1 MSIIVA
7 VPIYRMSC
15 KVEIDKGRSW
25 SVIEELLLWDVR
37 SEPATLAALA
47 ERSGLP
53 RQVVVAAIA
62 RLMRFRLVE
71 VVPGGG
77 ALAFRASAYGASTVT
92 GGYSLPFFPK
102 RVSRRASFVIE
113 RATGDYFPSR
123 EVRILSGHRLEAER
137 KAGRQVRIVSIEGNR
152 GPSMSHEANINRLS
166 EVAARGWDEQ
176 IALVDSR
183 TASLREDEYMVVR
196 VVDGVPRGLPESSGA
211 TLRKLVDE
219 AAALP
224 IGTLRMEVEY
234 GGPPEEAPPEPG
246 AYKCT
251 FDPKDLVVGGSAQ
264 RGALLSLLTEARR
277 RFIVHST
284 FLDAARFSDLLEPIR
299 DACRRGVTF
308 DLLWGADED
317 EGGERRN
324 HTAATEIARLVREDK
339 DLRGRF
345 KVHMRST
352 GSHAKLLLCDTADG
366 SWVAAMGSCN
376 WLSSP
381 FQAVELTAVLRDQRA
396 VADVA
401 DALQQLAGRR
411 GVLDDIATE
420 MHVTAR
426 DLRRLPIGGGPA
438 TVSVLLGAA
447 HDRAIREASGSAA
460 TRFVVGSNR
469 LGSTARPGAIMQGG
483 VAAGRAG
490 VSATVMYA
498 YPSGPL
504 KNRHAKALAEEA
516 AANGVRLLKTKI
528 PLHGKFV
535 AWDEDDIVVTSLNW
549 ASASCDPDFPWGEIG
564 VRVNA
569 KGISADV
576 LDRLAK
582 IYPQLVGGAEEG

>member
-1 MSIIVA
+1 MNIIVA
-7 VPIYRMSC
+7 VPVYRMTC
-15 KVEIDKGRSW
+15 KVGIDKGRSW

-37 SEPATLAALA
+37 SEASTLAALA

-71 VVPGGG
+71 VVPGDG
-77 ALAFRASAYGASTVT
+77 ALLFRASAYGSQTVT
-92 GGYSLPFFPK
+92 AGYSLPFIPK

-113 RATGDYFPSR
+113 RASGEFFPSR
-123 EVRILSGHRLEAER
+123 EVRLLAGHRLEAER
-137 KAGRQVRIVSIEGNR
+137 KAGRQVRVVSVEGGR
-152 GPSMSHEANINRLS
+152 GPSISPEANLNRLS

-176 IALVDSR
+176 IAMVDSK
-183 TASLREDEYMVVR
+183 TASLRDDEYMVVR
-196 VVDGVPRGLPESSGA
+196 VVDGVPRGLPESAGA
-211 TLRKLVDE
+211 SLRKLVDE

-224 IGTLRMEVEY
+224 VGVHRMEVEY
-234 GGPPEEAPPEPG
+234 GGPAADNPPEPSS
-246 AYKCT
+246 YKCA
-251 FDPKDLVVGGSAQ
+251 FDPKDIVVGGSAQ
-264 RGALLSLLTEARR
+264 REALVGLMMEARR

-284 FLDAARFSDLLEPIR
+284 FLDAVRFVDLLEPIR
-299 DACRRGVTF
+299 GACRRGVTF

-324 HTAATEIARLVREDK
+324 HAAATEIARLVREDN

-345 KVHMRST
+345 KVHTRST
-352 GSHAKLLLCDTADG
+352 GSHAKFLLCDIPEG
-366 SWVAAMGSCN
+366 NWIAAVGSCN

-381 FQAVELTAVLRDQRA
+381 FQSVELTAVLRDQRV
-396 VADVA
+396 VADIA

-426 DLRRLPIGGGPA
+426 DLRQLPAQGGSA
-438 TVSVLLGAA
+438 TVSVVLGAA
-447 HDRAIREASGSAA
+447 HDRAIREASGKA
-460 TRFVVGSNR
+460 TRQFIVGSNR

-483 VAAGRAG
+483 VAAGRSG

-504 KNRHAKALAEEA
+504 KNRHAKVLADEA
-516 AANGVRLLKTKI
+516 AANGVKLLKTKI

-549 ASASCDPDFPWGEIG
+549 ASASCDADFPWGEIG
-564 VRVNA
+564 VRINC
-569 KGISADV
+569 KGLAEDV
-576 LDRLAK
+576 LNRLSK
-582 IYPQLVGGAEEG
+582 VYPQLSDGAAW